1 MPMREQ
7 IDTIPVNDAFLSGD
21 ECPFC
26 YLERMAEQRSIRYI
40 LGPGASY
47 MEPDVRAMTDKQGFC
62 REHYQKMYDF
72 GNQLGS
78 ALMMQTHLAGL
89 LEELE
94 REVQDFSMPAKRP
107 LFGGKK
113 TGAEENSL
121 LEWTQ
126 SRQKTCCL
134 CDKLAYNME
143 RYYHTFFVML
153 KEPEFRSRVESS
165 KGFCMRHF
173 AELLEQAKTELP
185 NAQREWFY
193 QTVVPLMQENLVR
206 MKKDLD
212 HFVSMFDY
220 RSAGKDWGNARDA
233 VSRTM
238 QKLQGGHP
246 AEPPYKMDP

>member
-1 MPMREQ
+1 MREQ

-62 REHYQKMYDF
+62 REHYKKLYDF
-72 GNQLGS
+72 GNALGN
-78 ALMMQTHLAGL
+78 ALIMQTYLAGL

-94 REVQDFSMPAKRP
+94 KEEKNAEMPARRP
-107 LFGGKK
+107 LFSGKK
-113 TGAEENSL
+113 AEQADSSL
-121 LEWTQ
+121 LAWAKQRQ
-126 SRQKTCCL
+126 SSCCL
-134 CDKLAYNME
+134 CEKLEYNMK
-143 RYYHTFFVML
+143 RYFHTFFVML
-153 KEPEFRSRVESS
+153 KEEEFRSRVEGS

-173 AELLEQAKTELP
+173 AQLLEQAKLELP

-193 QTVVPLMQENLVR
+193 QTVIPLMRENLIRV
-206 MKKDLD
+206 KGDLD

-220 RSAGKDWGNARDA
+220 RSAGKDWKNSRDA
-233 VSRTM
+233 VSRSM
-238 QKLQGGHP
+238 QKLQGLHP
-246 AEPPYKMDP
+246 ADPPYKMNP